1 MRIDFEILG
10 MKGFNPGKINLRP
23 RKVIEICFWE
33 KVLTLPLIH
42 ELSQEKYERDYLTTA
57 GLCFGFYNYANKQI
71 FVGTGK

>member
-1 MRIDFEILG
+1 MRIEFEILG

-42 ELSQEKYERDYLTTA
+42 ELSQEKYEKRLFHNCRPFFWF
-57 GLCFGFYNYANKQI
+57 L
-71 FVGTGK
+71 

>member
-42 ELSQEKYERDYLTTA
+42 ELSPKLATILKVR
-57 GLCFGFYNYANKQI
+57 
-71 FVGTGK
+71 GKVS